1 MCACTCGCLFVDI
14 IRANKS
20 GRAIMVTRK
29 IMYKEDKDIKKGW
42 IIYAL
47 WQYNDGKKGDTNIQF
62 TYSSQVLNRREKKPV
77 AHKMFKGCLLVK

>member
-1 MCACTCGCLFVDI
+1 MCVYLRVSVCGYYSSKQKRPSD
-14 IRANKS
+14 N
-20 GRAIMVTRK
+20 GH
-29 IMYKEDKDIKKGW
+29 KENNVQRRQGYKKGW